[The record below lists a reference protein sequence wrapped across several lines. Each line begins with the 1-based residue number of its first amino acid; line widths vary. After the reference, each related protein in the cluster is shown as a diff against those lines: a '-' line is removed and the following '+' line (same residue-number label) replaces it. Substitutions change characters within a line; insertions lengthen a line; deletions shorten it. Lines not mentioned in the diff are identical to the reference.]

1 MSSHDFLLPQFASR
15 KVNKARMRANLN
27 EVEDGPVP
35 RRHLAE
41 IGRGGAVSAASCYR
55 GPIGRREAAAAAG
68 AGHAERWMRTAAL
81 LLRRRRGAEE
91 AALDGQRAGRAAAL
105 QPQGAALVAD
115 AAPAAPRQLGQRQE
129 ARTLRRHSRHG
140 TRTRPRERT
149 IRPARG
155 SCRQKSDPDAYLKI
169 TSDTLLRQ
177 WNSNS
182 AVNLDCFIFI

>member
-1 MSSHDFLLPQFASR
+1 MSIVMISYCLQFESR

-41 IGRGGAVSAASCYR
+41 IGRSGAVSAASCC
-55 GPIGRREAAAAAG
+55 GPIGWREAAAAAG
-68 AGHAERWMRTAAL
+68 AGHAERRMRAAAL
-81 LLRRRRGAEE
+81 LLRRRGGAEE

-129 ARTLRRHSRHG
+129 ARTLRRHSRHR

-155 SCRQKSDPDAYLKI
+155 SCGQ
-169 TSDTLLRQ
+169 
-177 WNSNS
+177 N
-182 AVNLDCFIFI
+182 